1 MYEGRRS
8 EFGMGNPQAG
18 ALPEVRDPEAAYAA
32 ITRGD
37 YLDYVREYR
46 GFEEGLIDKAQ
57 NDTSLIDAAKEDSA
71 AAPDIMRQSAAR
83 NVSRY
88 GAQLTPAQLQQQE
101 RGLQRQGTLGSIQS
115 VADARIAQTE
125 NNQRLLSDLVNIGQ
139 GVNRSSLSQLGAEA
153 GNANA
158 RKQAYDTAKAQ
169 SKAQTYSTV
178 GSLASA
184 AILAAVFL

>member
-125 NNQRLLSDLVNIGQ
+125 NNQRLMSDLINIGQ